1 MTLKTLSAEE
11 EALYHYTPSPEKPWK
26 AGARRTYVGNVSLRR
41 PGSPGSPYQK
51 LHGPSFLVEAET
63 PEAEET
69 KSPGPET
76 PRTRKIRFGSIH
88 KRTYFQPKPSREE
101 KSALWYSGK
110 EIKDMRTAIFALN
123 MSCASLN
130 PRGRAGLVEVY
141 AQSDSWRGLEHVR
154 EGSLLRKVRHRKDFS
169 KAFLYF
175 SRELGVSNPNALAV
189 FSSTNSKVDAV
200 KATEVAKE
208 DALEACRI
216 YYEFLTL
223 ERNTPEAK
231 AAERDG
237 QRRKQSTPKGRR
249 QRRQSQSTPRHHADK
264 KPLQPQVLNLTLA
277 L

>member
-26 AGARRTYVGNVSLRR
+26 AGARRTYTGNVSLRR

-51 LHGPSFLVEAET
+51 VHGPCFLVEDEP
-63 PEAEET
+63 PEPEET
-69 KSPGPET
+69 KSPEPE
-76 PRTRKIRFGSIH
+76 PRARKIRFGTIH
-88 KRTYFQPKPSREE
+88 KRTYFHPKPSREE
-101 KSALWYSGK
+101 KGALWYSRR

-123 MSCASLN
+123 MSCASLD
-130 PRGRAGLVEVY
+130 PRGRAGLAEVY

-154 EGSLLRKVRHRKDFS
+154 EGSLLRKVQHRKDFV

-189 FSSTNSKVDAV
+189 FSSTNSKVDGA
-200 KATEVAKE
+200 KAAEFAKQ

-223 ERNTPEAK
+223 EQHTPEAK
-231 AAERDG
+231 AAELDG
-237 QRRKQSTPKGRR
+237 KRQKQSTPKGRR
-249 QRRQSQSTPRHHADK
+249 QRRQSQSTPRHNAEK